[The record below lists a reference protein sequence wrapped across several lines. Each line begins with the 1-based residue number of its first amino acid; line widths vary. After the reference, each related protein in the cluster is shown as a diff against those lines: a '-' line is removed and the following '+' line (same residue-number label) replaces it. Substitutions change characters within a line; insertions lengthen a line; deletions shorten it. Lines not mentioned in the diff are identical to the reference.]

1 MDDMKCVLGC
11 LMVNET
17 KSQIEGDAAEQ
28 HPATLSNIE
37 ELFCA
42 IDVEKTGQIDFEGF
56 RKFYETILLSGTTTI
71 NRDAL

>member
-17 KSQIEGDAAEQ
+17 KTLTDGDAEQ

-42 IDVEKTGQIDFEGF
+42 IDVEKAGKIDFEGF

-71 NRDAL
+71 KLDAL